1 MMYLMP
7 MWSLIE
13 TFIMNFEDSF
23 WGLENGCMKCSIQV
37 QNNQTMKWKSNDY
50 F

>member
-13 TFIMNFEDSF
+13 TFTMNFENSF
-23 WGLENGCMKCSIQV
+23 WGPESGYMKSNDQV
-37 QNNQTMKWKSNDY
+37 QNNQTMKWKSSDY